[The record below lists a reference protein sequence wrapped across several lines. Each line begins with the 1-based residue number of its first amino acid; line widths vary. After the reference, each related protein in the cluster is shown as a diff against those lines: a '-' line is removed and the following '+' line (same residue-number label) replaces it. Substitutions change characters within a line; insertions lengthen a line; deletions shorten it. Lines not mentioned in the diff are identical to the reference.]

1 MILVFLLISI
11 AFLLGF
17 YLKSFIKDNL
27 LDSYIDKLISIAK
40 SKDIPELIT
49 GKTGYAK
56 NIDVK
61 LFFEE
66 ICHTDNPI
74 ATVLLIN
81 GEAETMIQWPD
92 QMIRTILKNN
102 FRVIRFDNRGL
113 GQSDWICDWSNS
125 NSYNLEEMA
134 RDTLA
139 VANHLNIKKFHVIG
153 YSTGG
158 MIAQILAINYP
169 EKILSLTA
177 IMSTA
182 HLFDPEAE
190 QADKKR
196 FRQLK
201 KMKFGYRNN
210 SRNIDKVLKFQ
221 FKLDHLWH
229 GSDNYAHNS
238 EKQIL
243 KTLYEIKHRNG
254 FNKIAFN
261 QHRKAIKNSGSRYR
275 KLKKIQASTLI
286 IHGSDDLLI
295 KPSHSEKMASLIHG
309 SKLVIIKGM
318 GHDFNKSFKS
328 RINNIILPHIIGNS

>member
-1 MILVFLLISI
+1 MVLFLLIFI

-17 YLKSFIKDNL
+17 YIKALTNDNL
-27 LDSYIDKLISIAK
+27 LDSYINKLISIAK
-40 SKDIPELIT
+40 SKDIPDLIT

-61 LFFEE
+61 LFYEDL
-66 ICHTDNPI
+66 CHTDNPV

-81 GEAETMIQWPD
+81 GAAETMIQWPD

-113 GQSDWICDWSNS
+113 GQSDWMPNWSSS
-125 NSYNLEEMA
+125 NSYDLEEMA

-139 VANHLNIKKFHVIG
+139 VASHLNTEKFHVIG

-169 EKILSLTA
+169 EKILSLTLL
-177 IMSTA
+177 MSTA

-196 FRQLK
+196 LGQLK
-201 KMKFGYRNN
+201 KMIFGYRNN
-210 SRNIDKVLKFQ
+210 ARDIDKVLRFH
-221 FKLDHLWH
+221 FKVDHLWH
-229 GSDNYAHNS
+229 GGDNYVHNS

-254 FNKIAFN
+254 FNNTAFN
-261 QHRKAIKNSGSRYR
+261 QHKKAIKKSGSRYR
-275 KLKKIQASTLI
+275 KLKKIQAPTLI

-328 RINNIILPHIIGNS
+328 RINSIILPHIIGNS

>member
-1 MILVFLLISI
+1 MVLFLLIPV

-17 YLKSFIKDNL
+17 YIKVITKDNL
-27 LDSYIDKLISIAK
+27 IDSYINKLIYIAK
-40 SKDIPELIT
+40 LKDIPELIT

-61 LFFEE
+61 LFYEE
-66 ICHTDNPI
+66 LCHTDNPL

-81 GEAETMIQWPD
+81 GAAETMIQWPD
-92 QMIRTILKNN
+92 QMIKTILKNN

-113 GQSDWICDWSNS
+113 GQSDWIKDWSNS
-125 NSYNLEEMA
+125 KSYNLEEMA

-139 VANHLNIKKFHVIG
+139 VANHLNAEKFHVIG

-169 EKILSLTA
+169 EKILSLTTL
-177 IMSTA
+177 MSTG

-190 QADKKR
+190 QTDEKR
-196 FRQLK
+196 LGQLK
-201 KMKFGYRNN
+201 KMIYGYRNTK
-210 SRNIDKVLKFQ
+210 RDIDKVLEFH

-229 GSDNYAHNS
+229 GSDNYVHNQ

-254 FNKIAFN
+254 FNKTAFN
-261 QHRKAIKNSGSRYR
+261 QHKKAIKKSGSRYR
-275 KLKKIQASTLI
+275 KLKKIQAPTLI

-295 KPSHSEKMASLIHG
+295 KPSHSEKMATLIHG

-318 GHDFNKSFKS
+318 GHDFNKNFKS
-328 RINNIILPHIIGNS
+328 RINSVILPHIIGNS

>member
-1 MILVFLLISI
+1 MVLILLLPF

-17 YLKSFIKDNL
+17 YIKAITKDNL
-27 LDSYIDKLISIAK
+27 IDSYINKLIYIAK
-40 SKDIPELIT
+40 LKDIPELIT

-56 NIDVK
+56 NIDVE
-61 LFFEE
+61 LFYEE
-66 ICHTDNPI
+66 LCHTDNPL

-81 GEAETMIQWPD
+81 GAAETMIQWPD

-113 GQSDWICDWSNS
+113 GQSDWIKDWSNS
-125 NSYNLEEMA
+125 KSYNLEEMA

-139 VANHLNIKKFHVIG
+139 IANHLNAGKFHVIG

-169 EKILSLTA
+169 EKILSLTTL
-177 IMSTA
+177 MSTG

-190 QADKKR
+190 QADEKR
-196 FRQLK
+196 LGQLK
-201 KMKFGYRNN
+201 KMIYGYRNTK
-210 SRNIDKVLKFQ
+210 RDIDKVLEFH

-229 GSDNYAHNS
+229 GSDNYVHNQ

-254 FNKIAFN
+254 FNKTAFN
-261 QHRKAIKNSGSRYR
+261 QHKKAIKKSGSRYR
-275 KLKKIQASTLI
+275 KLKKIQAPTLI

-295 KPSHSEKMASLIHG
+295 KPSHSEKMATLIHG

-318 GHDFNKSFKS
+318 GHDFNKNFKS
-328 RINNIILPHIIGNS
+328 RINSVILPHIIGNS